1 MSEQT
6 PAPRFWAP
14 ISVLLCAAFVVALDN
29 LIVNV
34 AIPHLKADLGAG
46 YAAVQLIV
54 VAYGLSFGMMLVT
67 GGRLGDLYGRKRLF
81 ILGLAGFTLT
91 SALCGLAPSAAVLV
105 VARLLQG
112 VTGALLNPQI
122 VAMLRVQIAP
132 ERRRFA
138 FALYGAALGLG
149 AIAGQLLGGAL
160 VDWDLWGLGW
170 RLVFLVNL
178 PVGLAALPAAAW
190 LLDETGRI
198 RQVRFDI
205 VGTALAAATLA
216 AVLIPLIVGREAGWP
231 LWTWALLAASLPL
244 GVKFVRWEKAITWM
258 GRAPLVDFRLFR
270 VPGFVA
276 GLILA
281 ATFYTTVSSFY
292 LVLTLL
298 QQLGLGSTA
307 LETGLVFLPAGIAFL
322 VGTLAAVLFGGRRTL
337 DLGLG
342 CILLGYAL
350 MATTHLTAGPD
361 WRPDALLPGLAALG
375 LGQGLFLT
383 PLLNVLLA
391 RVEAADAGSAAGILA
406 TAQQAGAALGIAI
419 VGLLFFGALDGTPAG
434 FRHGFELAARYGL
447 GASIVCL
454 ALLRRL
460 GTEPKALSRQAE
472 AQRGRWRAGL
482 VVLLTVGSLGRL
494 VPRRDDIG

>member
-1 MSEQT
+1 MSDHT

-46 YAAVQLIV
+46 YAMVQLIV
-54 VAYGLSFGMMLVT
+54 VAYGLAFGMMLVT

-81 ILGLAGFTLT
+81 ILGFAGFTVT
-91 SALCGLAPSAAVLV
+91 SALCGLSPSAVVLV
-105 VARLLQG
+105 IARLLQG
-112 VTGALLNPQI
+112 ITGALLNPQI

-149 AIAGQLLGGAL
+149 AIAGQLLGGML

-178 PVGLAALPAAAW
+178 PVGLLAIPAAAW
-190 LLDETGRI
+190 LLEETGRV
-198 RQVRFDI
+198 RRVRFDFT
-205 VGTALAAATLA
+205 GTALAAAALA
-216 AVLIPLIVGREAGWP
+216 AVLIPLIMGREAGWP
-231 LWTWALLAASLPL
+231 FWTWALLAMSLPL
-244 GVKFVRWEKAITWM
+244 GALFIRWEKAITWM
-258 GRAPLVDFRLFR
+258 GRTPLVDFRLFR
-270 VPGFVA
+270 VPSFVR

-281 ATFYTTVSSFY
+281 ATFYTTINSFY

-307 LETGLVFLPAGIAFL
+307 LETGLVFLPAGVGFF
-322 VGTLAAVLFGGRRTL
+322 VGTLAAILIGGRRTL

-342 CILLGYAL
+342 LALVGYGL
-350 MATTHLTAGPD
+350 MGTIHFVAGPD
-361 WRPDALLPGLAALG
+361 WRPSALLPGLAALG

-391 RVEAADAGSAAGILA
+391 RVDAADAGSAAGILA
-406 TAQQAGAALGIAI
+406 TAQQAGGAFGIAI
-419 VGLLFFGALDGTPAG
+419 VGLLFFGALDGGPGG

-447 GASIVCL
+447 GASIACL
-454 ALLRRL
+454 VLLRRL
-460 GTEPKALSRQAE
+460 DAGHRRPVPAVGTEAA
-472 AQRGRWRAGL
+472 
-482 VVLLTVGSLGRL
+482 
-494 VPRRDDIG
+494 

>member
-1 MSEQT
+1 MSDQT

-46 YAAVQLIV
+46 YAMVQLIV
-54 VAYGLSFGMMLVT
+54 VAYGLAFGMMLVT

-81 ILGLAGFTLT
+81 ILGFAGFTLT
-91 SALCGLAPSAAVLV
+91 SALCGLAPSAPILV
-105 VARLLQG
+105 AARLLQG

-122 VAMLRVQIAP
+122 VAILRVQIAP

-149 AIAGQLLGGAL
+149 AITGQLLGGAL

-178 PVGLAALPAAAW
+178 PVGLVAIPAAAW
-190 LLDETGRI
+190 LLEETVRA
-198 RQVRFDI
+198 RHVRFDF
-205 VGTALAAATLA
+205 VGTGLAAATLA
-216 AVLIPLIVGREAGWP
+216 AVLVPLIVGREAGWP
-231 LWTWALLAASLPL
+231 IWTWALLAMSLPL
-244 GVKFVRWEKAITWM
+244 GSSFMRWEKAITWM
-258 GRAPLVDFRLFR
+258 GRTPVIDFRLFR
-270 VPGFVA
+270 APSFVI
-276 GLILA
+276 GLALS
-281 ATFYTTVSSFY
+281 ATFYTTITSFY

-307 LETGLVFLPAGIAFL
+307 LETGLVFLPAGIAYL
-322 VGTLAAVLFGGRRTL
+322 VGTLAAILVGGRRTL
-337 DLGLG
+337 DLGLAMT
-342 CILLGYAL
+342 LAGYAL
-350 MATTHLTAGPD
+350 MGTVHFIAGPD
-361 WRPDALLPGLAALG
+361 WQPDALLPGLAALG

-406 TAQQAGAALGIAI
+406 TAQQAGGALGIAV
-419 VGLLFFGALDGTPAG
+419 VGLLFFGALDGSPDG

-447 GASIVCL
+447 GASIACL
-454 ALLRRL
+454 ILLRRL
-460 GTEPKALSRQAE
+460 DTEQPPALPVPGTAALVSASGQMIENIRIIERQNSRNQ
-472 AQRGRWRAGL
+472 
-482 VVLLTVGSLGRL
+482 S
-494 VPRRDDIG
+494 

>member
-1 MSEQT
+1 MSDHT

-46 YAAVQLIV
+46 YAMVQLIV
-54 VAYGLSFGMMLVT
+54 VAYGLAFGMMLVT

-81 ILGLAGFTLT
+81 ILGFAGFTVT
-91 SALCGLAPSAAVLV
+91 SALCGLSPSAVVLV
-105 VARLLQG
+105 IARLLQG
-112 VTGALLNPQI
+112 ITGALLNPQI

-149 AIAGQLLGGAL
+149 AIAGQLLGGML

-178 PVGLAALPAAAW
+178 PVGLVAIPAAAW
-190 LLDETGRI
+190 LLEETGRV
-198 RQVRFDI
+198 RRVRFDFT
-205 VGTALAAATLA
+205 GTALAAAALA
-216 AVLIPLIVGREAGWP
+216 AVLIPLIMGREAGWP
-231 LWTWALLAASLPL
+231 FWTWALLAMSLPL
-244 GVKFVRWEKAITWM
+244 GALFIRWEKAITWM
-258 GRAPLVDFRLFR
+258 GRTPLVDFRLFR
-270 VPGFVA
+270 VPSFVR

-281 ATFYTTVSSFY
+281 ATFYTTINSFY

-307 LETGLVFLPAGIAFL
+307 LETGLVFLPAGVAFL
-322 VGTLAAVLFGGRRTL
+322 VGTLAAILIGGRRTL

-342 CILLGYAL
+342 LALVGYGL
-350 MATTHLTAGPD
+350 MGTIHFVAGPD
-361 WRPDALLPGLAALG
+361 WRPNALLPGLAALG

-391 RVEAADAGSAAGILA
+391 RVDAADAGSAAGILA
-406 TAQQAGAALGIAI
+406 TAQQAGGAFGIAI
-419 VGLLFFGALDGTPAG
+419 VGLLFFGALDGGPDG

-447 GASIVCL
+447 GASIACL
-454 ALLRRL
+454 VLLRRL
-460 GTEPKALSRQAE
+460 DAGHRRPVPAVGTEAA
-472 AQRGRWRAGL
+472 
-482 VVLLTVGSLGRL
+482 
-494 VPRRDDIG
+494 